1 MDRLLLT
8 ITNPM
13 LDLQAL
19 RAAREGYDP
28 HRLDWNTIPSP
39 CFVMDVDRLCS
50 NMAFFSELQRQ
61 IPVQFILALK
71 GFAMFSVF
79 DLMKEAIH
87 GTTASSLHELRLGST
102 RFGGSQHIFMPAY
115 PPEQVPEMASMADHV
130 SFNSVSQFLQHG
142 AAFRSHRADVQLG
155 LRINPGYS
163 PVSTDLYNP
172 CAAGSRL
179 GTRLHDLERGYQSLE
194 QAGLEPDF
202 LHCHN
207 LCESGADALAQ
218 TLDILARDFE
228 PWLQRVRSM
237 NLGGGHLMS
246 REDYNL
252 EQAAEAI
259 AGFKAQ
265 FPHLQLIMEPGSA
278 LVWETGY
285 FRSKVLDIMKTEA
298 LPVAILD
305 SSITAHLP
313 DVLEMPYQPR
323 ILGAA
328 MESTSTHTHCYRL
341 GGQSCLAG
349 DQVGIYAFE
358 KPLQTGDDLVFMDM
372 MHYTMVKTNTFNGMG
387 LPSIGLWRSNSGFEL
402 IRRFG
407 YEDFESRLS

>member
-1 MDRLLLT
+1 MDLRPLT

-13 LDLQAL
+13 RDLEAL
-19 RAAREGYDP
+19 RGLRETYDP
-28 HRLDWNTIPSP
+28 GRLAWDQIPSP
-39 CFVMDVDRLCS
+39 CFVMDEDRLRA
-50 NMAFFSELQRQ
+50 NMAFYVELQRR

-79 DLMKEAIH
+79 NWMKEAVH
-87 GTTASSLHELRLGST
+87 GTTASSLYELRLGAT

-115 PPEQVPEMASMADHV
+115 PPGQVAEIAGFADHV
-130 SFNSVSQFLQHG
+130 SLNSVSQVLQHG
-142 AAFRSHRADVQLG
+142 ANFRKHRQDIQLG

-179 GTRLHDLERGYQSLE
+179 GTRLQDLDRGYPSLE

-218 TLDILARDFE
+218 TLSILARDFG

-237 NLGGGHLMS
+237 NLGGGHLMTS
-246 REDYNL
+246 EDYDL
-252 EQAAEAI
+252 EVAAEAI
-259 AGFKAQ
+259 ADFKAQ

-285 FRSKVLDIMKTEA
+285 FRSQVLDIMETEA

-323 ILGAA
+323 ILGAEMQA
-328 MESTSTHTHCYRL
+328 TATHPHLYSL

-349 DQVGIYAFE
+349 DQVGNYGFQE
-358 KPLQTGDDLVFMDM
+358 PLHVGDDLIFLDM
-372 MHYTMVKTNTFNGMG
+372 MHYTMVKTHTFNGME
-387 LPSIGLWRSNSGFEL
+387 LPSIGIWRSTGQFDL
-402 IRRFG
+402 VRGFG
-407 YEDFESRLS
+407 YQDFESRLS

>member
-1 MDRLLLT
+1 MVLRLLT
-8 ITNPM
+8 ITDPM
-13 LDLQAL
+13 RDLEAL
-19 RAAREGYDP
+19 RALRETYSPG
-28 HRLDWNTIPSP
+28 RLAWNQIPSP
-39 CFVMDVDRLCS
+39 SFVMDEDRLRA
-50 NMAFFSELQRQ
+50 NMAFYTELQRR

-79 DLMKEAIH
+79 ETMREAVH
-87 GTTASSLHELRLGST
+87 GTTASSLHELRLGAT
-102 RFGGSQHIFMPAY
+102 RCGGSQHIFMPAY
-115 PPEQVPEMASMADHV
+115 PTGQVEEIASMADHV
-130 SFNSVSQFLQHG
+130 SFNSVSQLLQHG
-142 AAFRSHRADVQLG
+142 AAFRSHRADIHLG

-179 GTRLHDLERGYQSLE
+179 GTRLQDLERGYSALE

-218 TLDILARDFE
+218 TLAILARDFG

-246 REDYNL
+246 REDYDL

-285 FRSKVLDIMKTEA
+285 FRSQVLDIMETEA

-323 ILGAA
+323 ILGAEMQA
-328 MESTSTHTHCYRL
+328 TATHPHLYRL

-349 DQVGIYAFE
+349 DQVGNYGFPQ
-358 KPLQTGDDLVFMDM
+358 PLRPGDDLIFLDM
-372 MHYTMVKTNTFNGMG
+372 MHYTMVKTHTFNGME
-387 LPSIGLWRSNSGFEL
+387 LPSIGIWRSEGRFDL
-402 IRRFG
+402 VRRFG
-407 YEDFESRLS
+407 YQDFESRLS

>member
-1 MDRLLLT
+1 
-8 ITNPM
+8 
-13 LDLQAL
+13 
-19 RAAREGYDP
+19 
-28 HRLDWNTIPSP
+28 
-39 CFVMDVDRLCS
+39 
-50 NMAFFSELQRQ
+50 
-61 IPVQFILALK
+61 
-71 GFAMFSVF
+71 
-79 DLMKEAIH
+79 
-87 GTTASSLHELRLGST
+87 
-102 RFGGSQHIFMPAY
+102 
-115 PPEQVPEMASMADHV
+115 
-130 SFNSVSQFLQHG
+130 
-142 AAFRSHRADVQLG
+142 
-155 LRINPGYS
+155 
-163 PVSTDLYNP
+163 
-172 CAAGSRL
+172 
-179 GTRLHDLERGYQSLE
+179 
-194 QAGLEPDF
+194 
-202 LHCHN
+202 
-207 LCESGADALAQ
+207 
-218 TLDILARDFE
+218 
-228 PWLQRVRSM
+228 
-237 NLGGGHLMS
+237 MS
-246 REDYNL
+246 REDYDL

-259 AGFKAQ
+259 AGFKVQ

-372 MHYTMVKTNTFNGMG
+372 MHYTMVKTNTFNGME
-387 LPSIGLWRSNSGFEL
+387 LPSIGIWRSNGGFEL

>member
-1 MDRLLLT
+1 
-8 ITNPM
+8 
-13 LDLQAL
+13 
-19 RAAREGYDP
+19 
-28 HRLDWNTIPSP
+28 
-39 CFVMDVDRLCS
+39 
-50 NMAFFSELQRQ
+50 
-61 IPVQFILALK
+61 
-71 GFAMFSVF
+71 
-79 DLMKEAIH
+79 
-87 GTTASSLHELRLGST
+87 
-102 RFGGSQHIFMPAY
+102 
-115 PPEQVPEMASMADHV
+115 
-130 SFNSVSQFLQHG
+130 
-142 AAFRSHRADVQLG
+142 
-155 LRINPGYS
+155 
-163 PVSTDLYNP
+163 
-172 CAAGSRL
+172 
-179 GTRLHDLERGYQSLE
+179 
-194 QAGLEPDF
+194 
-202 LHCHN
+202 
-207 LCESGADALAQ
+207 
-218 TLDILARDFE
+218 
-228 PWLQRVRSM
+228 
-237 NLGGGHLMS
+237 MS
-246 REDYNL
+246 REDYDL

-259 AGFKAQ
+259 AGFKVQ

-328 MESTSTHTHCYRL
+328 MESTSTRTHCYRL

-372 MHYTMVKTNTFNGMG
+372 MHYTMVKTNTFNGME
-387 LPSIGLWRSNSGFEL
+387 LPSIGLWRSNSSFEL